1 MERDGKIIDDKQPQ
15 TIKKMRRVYT
25 GSRRAESMR
34 QREKRRL
41 NQGLTEKENDLWKV
55 LTFMS

>member
-15 TIKKMRRVYT
+15 AIKKNEASIYWKQT
-25 GSRRAESMR
+25 GKKYE
-34 QREKRRL
+34 REKRRL

-55 LTFMS
+55 LTLVS